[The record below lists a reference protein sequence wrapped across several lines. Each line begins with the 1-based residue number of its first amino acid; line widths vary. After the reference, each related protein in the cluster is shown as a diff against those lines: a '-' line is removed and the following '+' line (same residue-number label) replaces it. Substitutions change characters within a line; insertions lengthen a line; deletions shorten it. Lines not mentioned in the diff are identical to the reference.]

1 MNSGTSG
8 TEGQP
13 GRQTLLVH
21 YANPIRTTCQK
32 NLVWLG
38 AAQKCPMR
46 TCRQRAPGLGV
57 RLGAVPQ

>member
-1 MNSGTSG
+1 MNSGTSS

-13 GRQTLLVH
+13 GHQTLLVH

-38 AAQKCPMR
+38 TAQNALMR
-46 TCRQRAPGLGV
+46 TREQRVPGLGV